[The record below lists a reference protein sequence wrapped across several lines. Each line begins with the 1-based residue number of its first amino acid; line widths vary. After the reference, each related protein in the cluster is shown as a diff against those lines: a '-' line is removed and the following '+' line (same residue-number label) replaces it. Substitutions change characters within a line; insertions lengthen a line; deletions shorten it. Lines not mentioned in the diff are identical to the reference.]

1 MYHVARGLLLGS
13 VTCALLPPQ
22 HLQYQ
27 SYEPGQAIYRAAEA
41 PNRFFVVLS
50 GTVDLYQPKHET
62 PEEIARAK

>member
-1 MYHVARGLLLGS
+1 MASRLDCS
-13 VTCALLPPQ
+13 NSNTNPSSQ
-22 HLQYQ
+22 
-27 SYEPGQAIYRAAEA
+27 QAIYRAAEA

>member
-1 MYHVARGLLLGS
+1 MAQLRRRDSRVLPHGIAVGL
-13 VTCALLPPQ
+13 Q
-22 HLQYQ
+22 QLQYQ
-27 SYEPGQAIYRAAEA
+27 SFEPGQAIYRAAEA